1 MATLSAE
8 TSRRRVPLTRPQVQL
23 LVDGGLL
30 LPGTTEYIEG
40 ELLEK
45 MPQNQPHS
53 AANDNGYDCLT
64 SFFGRGFVQHSAPI
78 LVDDKNSPEPDL
90 AVLRKHRREFFENPA
105 AADCCLVVEVS
116 DATLSWDR
124 TEKLKLYAR
133 AGIEEYWIADV
144 NNRRL
149 IVHQRP
155 SGEEYLDIRT
165 FTDAETVAPLARPGA
180 DVPVADLLP

>member
-30 LPGTTEYIEG
+30 LPGTTEYING

-45 MPQNQPHS
+45 MPQNPPHVNATKRTRRTLES
-53 AANDNGYDCLT
+53 IFGWENVASQAPLRT
-64 SFFGRGFVQHSAPI
+64 SDLS
-78 LVDDKNSPEPDL
+78 DPEPD
-90 AVLRKHRREFFENPA
+90 AFVTRQPTESYTETPV
-105 AADCCLVVEVS
+105 AADCMLVVEVS

-149 IVHQRP
+149 IVHRRP

-165 FTDAETVAPLARPGA
+165 YTDAEFVAPLARPDA
-180 DVPVADLLP
+180 NVPVGDLLP